1 MALYSVLHK
10 LKLKPAKHCVA
21 IKHELF
27 QVFKGK
33 KGIVK
38 YSGCTADICRLSCFH
53 I

>member
-1 MALYSVLHK
+1 MNYYDDWSPVISWTSVEMALCSVLHK

-33 KGIVK
+33 KG
-38 YSGCTADICRLSCFH
+38 L
-53 I
+53 